1 MKINSR
7 KIASLPETKS
17 VMSIVHP
24 GLSLSFSAAIAT
36 EDLRVTS
43 HKHF

>member
-7 KIASLPETKS
+7 KIASLPETKN
-17 VMSIVHP
+17 VMSIVPP

-36 EDLRVTS
+36 EDLSVTS
-43 HKHF
+43 HKNF